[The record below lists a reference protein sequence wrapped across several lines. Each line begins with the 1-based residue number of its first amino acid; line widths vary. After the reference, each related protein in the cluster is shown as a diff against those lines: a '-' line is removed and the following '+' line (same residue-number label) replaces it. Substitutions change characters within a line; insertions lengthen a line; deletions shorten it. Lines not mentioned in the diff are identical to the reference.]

1 MLSIVGNL
9 FSIETE
15 VRKYNFLIVI
25 FNCILGLFLVPFNL
39 LIAFSAK
46 AGSQQLLLVSWM
58 LGLVAIF
65 YAYRSLRASGI
76 GAKFLT
82 QSPIH
87 FLLYFCAVEIAPV
100 LLLVKLALMQTA

>member
-76 GAKFLT
+76 GAKILT